1 MFTLSSFQVK
11 VYKRFFSIRIRISLL
26 SFIFLVISL
35 PDATAKS
42 NPAADSMLQQ
52 VLAIKDYPT
61 KMQALY
67 DACTKTYT
75 DQPGNAKIFAEAFLA
90 AEKTHPADSTKARAY
105 FLQGDVALLLGD
117 YKSSLE
123 WCLKALPIA
132 QQLKMY
138 ALEVEI
144 LSDISGVYLRTDDM
158 PNSLK
163 TIKEALAIARQQKLY
178 PQQARMASFL
188 AIRHLIMNNAAEGI
202 IVLDSAL
209 TLAKNQRLF
218 KLAENILESKA
229 TAYAM
234 TEQMEKARVTFL
246 EARHLA
252 DSLGLRNV
260 QAAVR
265 FHIANLYFF
274 MNRFQESEQLAKEAL
289 SLSEDITDPAFF
301 ISVHKLLADIYST
314 TGDYKSAYKYL
325 KQQKTLQDSIFT
337 ASKAAQIEELQTRYD
352 TEVKD
357 KTIATQSIQLSFNKK
372 VNIFLWIGL
381 LLLAII
387 GLLIYRTQRRTQ
399 RFNIRISKQSSE
411 LQSKSQE
418 LEALNSAK
426 DRLFGVISHDLRT
439 PVNSLIS
446 FTDLLESA
454 SLSPEKFQQYLV
466 ALKQS
471 LGYTSDLLENL
482 LYFAKTQ
489 IQAYQP
495 NLKPVKIEEKIEEA
509 VALNDPSILKKDIQ
523 VITDIQRGVITIAD
537 DQMVALILRNLISN
551 AIKYS
556 FSGGQI
562 VISSWEKDNQ
572 VYCRIQDEGVGLAPE
587 LLAKLMDAGNNQ
599 LAINSTAGT
608 AHEKGTGL
616 GLTLCRTFIT
626 LLNGQL
632 LVTSEEGKGTA
643 FTLVLSSV
651 KASAENAANHLP
663 TSRESI
669 L

>member
-1 MFTLSSFQVK
+1 M
-11 VYKRFFSIRIRISLL
+11 
-26 SFIFLVISL
+26 
-35 PDATAKS
+35 
-42 NPAADSMLQQ
+42 QQ
-52 VLAIKDYPT
+52 VLEIKDYSAR
-61 KMQALY
+61 MQALY
-67 DACTKTYT
+67 DACTITYT

-90 AEKTHPADSTKARAY
+90 AEKTHPADSTKAKAY
-105 FLQGDVALLLGD
+105 YLQGDVALLQGD

-123 WCLKALPIA
+123 WCLKALPMA
-132 QQLKMY
+132 QRLKMY
-138 ALEVEI
+138 ALEIEI
-144 LSDISGVYLRTDDM
+144 LSDISGVYLRTEDM

-188 AIRHLIMNNAAEGI
+188 AIRHLIMNNAPEGI

-218 KLAENILESKA
+218 KLAENILEGKA

-234 TEQMEKARVTFL
+234 TDQMEKARVTFL

-252 DSLGLRNV
+252 DSLGLKNV

-289 SLSEDITDPAFF
+289 LLSEDITDPAFF
-301 ISVHKLLADIYST
+301 ISVHKLLADVYSA

-381 LLLAII
+381 SLLAII
-387 GLLIYRTQRRTQ
+387 GLLIYRTQR
-399 RFNIRISKQSSE
+399 FNIQISKQSSE

-418 LEALNSAK
+418 LEALNHVK

-509 VALNDPSILKKDIQ
+509 VAINDPSILKKKIQ

-556 FSGGQI
+556 FTGGKI
-562 VISSWEKDNQ
+562 TISSWEKDNQ
-572 VYCRIQDEGVGLAPE
+572 VYCRIQDEGVGLAPG
-587 LLAKLMDAGNNQ
+587 LLAKLTDATSNQ

-643 FTLVLSSV
+643 FTLVLPSV
-651 KASAENAANHLP
+651 NASADNAVNHLP